1 MVLAAA
7 PEKTIKFQLM
17 DHTNYSKLLL
27 MLTMSFLVMY
37 TVMFL
42 NTDKFDHIYLSTT
55 RTYMSLLMVTPMA
68 LLMLVMMPKMFE
80 NKKLN
85 TLIIVSSIMVF
96 GLSLVFLRNQT
107 FISDEQYMKAMIP
120 HHSSAILTSEEAA
133 LRDPEVRRLA
143 DQIIKSQEREI
154 REMKALLERMKKER

>member
-1 MVLAAA
+1 M
-7 PEKTIKFQLM
+7 EN
-17 DHTNYSKLLL
+17 TNYRKFLL
-27 MLTMSFLVMY
+27 MLTISFLVMY
-37 TVMFL
+37 IVMFL
-42 NTDKFDHIYLSTT
+42 NADKFDHIYLSTT

-68 LLMLVMMPKMFE
+68 VLMVVMMPKMFE

-85 TLIIVSSIMVF
+85 AFIIVSSIMVF
-96 GLSLVFLRNQT
+96 GLSLVFLRNQA
-107 FISDEQYMKAMIP
+107 FVSDEQYMKAMIP

-154 REMKALLERMKKER
+154 KEMKAMLERIRK